1 MVEVSQQQ
9 AEEMKEKLANMSP
22 EELKEFQKK
31 QCIFCQIISGKV
43 ASKKIY
49 SDDKCTAIL
58 DINPANPGHI
68 LLLPNEHYG
77 IMPLIPEEELGHLFM
92 VAKALAHVALK
103 ALEAQGANIFVANGV
118 AAGQKAQH
126 FMIHVIPRK
135 EGDNVNINIP
145 EKEIGAAEAEKI
157 IGRLKPAIE
166 KALGIPKKKK
176 ETEEKKEE
184 PEEKEAEE
192 GEKLESEIPNSRN
205 EVSRKAEEKKEP
217 SKKAKTG
224 KFVTSEKARRFHSSE
239 CPFAEKIPEDSR
251 IYIDEEEA
259 EEQGKIPCG
268 CTGLK
273 KAKPKKEKKKEEA
286 EEEEPDEKEEAGEE
300 EAEETEEEAS
310 EEETTLDDISSMLAG
325 GK

>member
-1 MVEVSQQQ
+1 LAYDIEFMVEVSQQQ

-77 IMPLIPEEELGHLFM
+77 IMPLMPEEELGHLFM
-92 VAKALAHVALK
+92 VAKALAHASLK
-103 ALEAQGANIFVANGV
+103 ALEAQGTNIFVANGV

-145 EKEIGAAEAEKI
+145 EKDMGAADAEKI

-166 KALGIPKKKK
+166 KALGVPKKK
-176 ETEEKKEE
+176 EAEEKKEE
-184 PEEKEAEE
+184 HEE
-192 GEKLESEIPNSRN
+192 GE
-205 EVSRKAEEKKEP
+205 KAEEKKEP
-217 SKKAKTG
+217 AKKTPKG
-224 KFVTSEKARRFHSSE
+224 KFITSEKARRFHSPE

-251 IYIDEEEA
+251 IYIDEKEA

-273 KAKPKKEKKKEEA
+273 RKKAKPKKEKKKEEP
-286 EEEEPDEKEEAGEE
+286 EEEAEKEEAGKEE
-300 EAEETEEEAS
+300 PEEDAEETEEEAP

-325 GK
+325 GR